1 MVGRDPRQRASAEG
15 EFPGSRWARFIAR
28 ILQGISYVILV
39 TVGRGFWCDP
49 PLNVRAFERT
59 TTMNRST
66 FTFLAGC
73 FAGLVLSCSAHAE
86 LVSRNQII
94 DALTAPQTTPSK
106 LGRSRSLTLD
116 NNGSGYAV
124 ASEQAKPAVDLHD
137 IYFEFDSAE
146 ISPDAMPQL
155 RELGAALTDPRLA
168 NATFKIGGHT
178 DATGGDAYNT
188 RLSERRAEAVKRFLV
203 DTYMIPS
210 TNLHALGYGKH
221 QPKNKADVYAAEN
234 RRVEIVNETPR
245 AQAQR

>member
-1 MVGRDPRQRASAEG
+1 
-15 EFPGSRWARFIAR
+15 
-28 ILQGISYVILV
+28 
-39 TVGRGFWCDP
+39 
-49 PLNVRAFERT
+49 
-59 TTMNRST
+59 MNRST

-155 RELGAALTDPRLA
+155 RELGAALTHPRLA

-188 RLSERRAEAVKRFLV
+188 RLSERRAEAVKRYLV
-203 DTYMIPS
+203 DNYMIPS
-210 TNLHALGYGKH
+210 INLHALGYGKH